1 MLLVRIATRHPPDA
15 MRHYRPLWF
24 SLSHWSR
31 PFTATFHPMAGAK
44 KLVIGAS
51 GFLGSHVTR
60 QLVDRGD
67 DVRVLIR
74 RTSST
79 KAIED
84 LDVEYH
90 YGDIFDDA
98 ALRAAMAGCD
108 DVFYCVVDTRAW
120 LRDPSPLFRTNV
132 EGLRHVLDAA
142 VDADLK
148 RFVFTSTIG
157 TIGIPPDGRLATEDD
172 RMNWADKGGGYI
184 QSRVE
189 AENLVLRCA
198 RERGLPAVA
207 LCVSNTYGPRDWQ
220 PTPHGG
226 LLAATAA
233 GNTPV
238 YVKGA
243 ATEVVGIEDAATAL
257 LLAAE
262 KGRNG
267 ERYIISERYM
277 TIRELFETAAD
288 AGGAKRPRFG
298 IPLWALHLLGRA
310 GDVVGLVL
318 RRDTRVTSTSARL
331 AHILPPMDHGKAE
344 RELGWQPKPIHD
356 SIRRAVQFYRE
367 NRRGGK
373 NR

>member
-1 MLLVRIATRHPPDA
+1 
-15 MRHYRPLWF
+15 
-24 SLSHWSR
+24 
-31 PFTATFHPMAGAK
+31 MAGVK

-60 QLVDRGD
+60 QLADHGD

-98 ALRAAMAGCD
+98 ALRAAMTGCD

-120 LRDPSPLFRTNV
+120 LRDPAPLFRTNV

-142 VDADLK
+142 VDADLR

-157 TIGIPPDGRLATEDD
+157 TIGIPAERRPATEEDEF
-172 RMNWADKGGGYI
+172 NWADKGGAYVR
-184 QSRVE
+184 SRVE
-189 AENLVLRCA
+189 AENLLMRYA
-198 RERGLPAVA
+198 RDRGLPAVA

-220 PTPHGG
+220 PTPHGKQ
-226 LLAATAA
+226 LALAAA
-233 GNTPV
+233 GKLPF
-238 YVKGA
+238 YVKDWTG
-243 ATEVVGIEDAATAL
+243 EVVGVEDAAAAL

-267 ERYIISERYM
+267 ERYIISERFM
-277 TIRELFETAAD
+277 SVRELYEAAAD
-288 AGGAKRPRFG
+288 AAGVDPPRFG
-298 IPLWALHLLGRA
+298 VPLWAMYAMGYA
-310 GDVVGLVL
+310 GDVVRKTL
-318 RRDTRVTSTSARL
+318 RRDFQLTSRSVRL
-331 AHILPPMDHGKAE
+331 MHIWPRLDHRKAE

-356 SIRRAVQFYRE
+356 SIRRAAQFYRE

-373 NR
+373 DR

>member
-1 MLLVRIATRHPPDA
+1 
-15 MRHYRPLWF
+15 
-24 SLSHWSR
+24 
-31 PFTATFHPMAGAK
+31 MAGAK

-79 KAIED
+79 KPIED

-120 LRDPSPLFRTNV
+120 LRDPAPLFRTNV

-142 VDADLK
+142 MDADLR

-157 TIGIPPDGRLATEDD
+157 TIGMPADRRPATEEDEF
-172 RMNWADKGGGYI
+172 NWADKAGAYVR
-184 QSRVE
+184 SRVE
-189 AENLVLRCA
+189 AENLVMRYA
-198 RERGLPAVA
+198 RDRGLPAVA

-220 PTPHGG
+220 PTPHGKQ
-226 LLAATAA
+226 LSLAAA
-233 GNTPV
+233 GKLPF
-238 YVKGA
+238 YVRDWTG
-243 ATEVVGIEDAATAL
+243 EVVGVEDAAAAL
-257 LLAAE
+257 ILAAE
-262 KGRNG
+262 MGRNG
-267 ERYIISERYM
+267 ERYIISERFM
-277 TIRELFETAAD
+277 SVRELYAIAAD
-288 AGGAKRPRFG
+288 AAGADPPRIG
-298 IPLWALHLLGRA
+298 VPLWAVYALGYV
-310 GDVVGLVL
+310 GDVAGMAF
-318 RRDTRVTSTSARL
+318 RRDFQLTSQSVRL
-331 AHILPPMDHGKAE
+331 MHIWPTLDHGKAE
-344 RELGWQPKPIHD
+344 RELGWQPAPVHD
-356 SIRRAVQFYRE
+356 SIRRAAQFFRA
-367 NRRGGK
+367 NRQGGK